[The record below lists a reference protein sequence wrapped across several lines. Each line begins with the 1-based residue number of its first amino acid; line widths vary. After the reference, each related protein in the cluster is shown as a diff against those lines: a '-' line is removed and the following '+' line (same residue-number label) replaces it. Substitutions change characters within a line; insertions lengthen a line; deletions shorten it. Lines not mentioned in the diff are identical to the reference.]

1 MCSKLYSI
9 KLQSALNVDLLNI
22 PEVAGSNVPSSATAS
37 IAV

>member
-1 MCSKLYSI
+1 MTE
-9 KLQSALNVDLLNI
+9 LQSAINMTLLKI